1 MRISLL
7 CIACLLFA
15 PAFASAQ
22 NAVLT
27 SKDLKLFEGRKWI
40 GTLTY
45 VDYRSNKKTSIK
57 SNLAVKRDKKKKD
70 TWVFAYEYPDEPKAN
85 QASDAVLSDGGKKF
99 FGETVVERSRMADK
113 SLKIVTTQT
122 GSDNDRK
129 AMFRYT
135 YLVSSKSLS
144 IKKEVQIDGKTEWFE
159 RNAYSW
165 RR

>member
-1 MRISLL
+1 MKTFLL
-7 CIACLLFA
+7 SIAWLMFASTFA
-15 PAFASAQ
+15 PAQSA
-22 NAVLT
+22 AISV
-27 SKDLKLFEGRKWI
+27 KDLKRFEGDKWI

-45 VDYRSNKKTSIK
+45 MDYRSNRKTSIK
-57 SNLAVKRDKKKKD
+57 SNLTVARKNDGKD

-85 QASDAVLSDGGKKF
+85 KLSEAVLSDGGKKF
-99 FGETVVERSRMADK
+99 FGETVVERSRLTDK